1 MLPKSGLDALK
12 ALLELAI
19 HPGEWR
25 SSQDLAA
32 AQGLAAPMMEQ
43 LLLRLRRSG
52 LIEARRG
59 RLGGYRLAR
68 SAREIPIAA
77 VLAAAH
83 SHRQGPPAP
92 EPLGSKGPSAD
103 EVSAASLVT
112 QALERR
118 LQRTMARALEQV
130 SLEDLLFDWH
140 SAKASQNADGGLL
153 IG

>member
-19 HPGEWR
+19 QPGEWR

-32 AQGLAAPMMEQ
+32 AQGLASPMMEQ

-59 RLGGYRLAR
+59 RLGGYRLAQP
-68 SAREIPIAA
+68 AREIRIAD

-83 SHRQGPPAP
+83 GHRQGQPAP
-92 EPLGSKGPSAD
+92 EHLGPKAD

-112 QALERR
+112 EALERR

-153 IG
+153 VG